1 MVANNKSGEIE
12 VFDRDLYNV
21 RTISL
26 RESQRPCEIVLC
38 GKDILVT
45 DVKRQMAVRY
55 RLVEPQ
61 RRLM

>member
-1 MVANNKSGEIE
+1 MVNNKSGEIE

-55 RLVEPQ
+55 RFVEPQ